1 MHKNQFFRPFS
12 STLLIFNTAFWV
24 FFVIQSANQENGGF
38 SNKKH
43 VLSSNKFQVY

>member
-1 MHKNQFFRPFS
+1 MHKNLFFRSFPPA
-12 STLLIFNTAFWV
+12 LLVFYTVFLA